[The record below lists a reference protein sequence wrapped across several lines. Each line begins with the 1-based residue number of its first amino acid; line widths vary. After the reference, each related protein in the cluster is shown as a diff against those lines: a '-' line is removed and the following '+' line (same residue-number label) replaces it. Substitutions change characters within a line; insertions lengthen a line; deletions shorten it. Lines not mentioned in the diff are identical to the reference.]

1 MLKLCGAVL
10 VFFAAAG
17 LGFFHAAKVR
27 KKYEELLYL
36 KKVIFMLRGE
46 INYNISVMSEI
57 FSHMSERLRTPYHE
71 IFENLSR
78 QMEENQGKNF
88 SDMWNET
95 VIKHLSEIIVCDRD
109 LDKLK
114 ELGENLG
121 FLDKDMQM
129 NYINLY
135 LENLS
140 LSIAENQD
148 KVQADEKLT
157 RVLGILAGIFIIVFL
172 W

>member
-1 MLKLCGAVL
+1 M
-10 VFFAAAG
+10 
-17 LGFFHAAKVR
+17 
-27 KKYEELLYL
+27 
-36 KKVIFMLRGE
+36 
-46 INYNISVMSEI
+46 
-57 FSHMSERLRTPYHE
+57 
-71 IFENLSR
+71 
-78 QMEENQGKNF
+78 
-88 SDMWNET
+88 
-95 VIKHLSEIIVCDRD
+95 
-109 LDKLK
+109 K

-148 KVQADEKLT
+148 KVQADEKLS